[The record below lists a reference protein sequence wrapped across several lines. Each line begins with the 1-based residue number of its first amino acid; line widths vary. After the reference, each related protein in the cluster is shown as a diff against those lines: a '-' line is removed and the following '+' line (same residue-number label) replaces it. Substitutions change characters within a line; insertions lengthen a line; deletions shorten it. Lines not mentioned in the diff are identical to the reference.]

1 MQAVRAGIR
10 ALGSSSSLAPMIKG
24 ARVFSQSAPLA
35 YSPSAF
41 LEKQEVTF
49 RVLDLLRSTPFID
62 PAKVTQTASFKDD
75 LQLDIL
81 DNNQVIIAAEEEFAV
96 DIPENEA
103 NKISTTAHLIDYL
116 TAHPQAK

>member
-1 MQAVRAGIR
+1 MV
-10 ALGSSSSLAPMIKG
+10 LGLPPSSHH
-24 ARVFSQSAPLA
+24 FCFF
-35 YSPSAF
+35 F
-41 LEKQEVTF
+41 LSGH
-49 RVLDLLRSTPFID
+49 LDLVVLRNFRILPFIFT
-62 PAKVTQTASFKDD
+62 ASLLTFGFIRISLEQVTQTASFKDD

-81 DNNQVIIAAEEEFAV
+81 DNNQVIIAVEEEFAV